1 MEDGDSKKNMENNFL
16 GERLCKTTYDGD
28 VFQPVWIRRNTI
40 LSNIT
45 DREFVESKLGF
56 ILSIGTLFWVC
67 FIVEKVL

>member
-28 VFQPVWIRRNTI
+28 VFQPVWIRHNTI

-45 DREFVESKLGF
+45 NREFVESKLGF

>member
-45 DREFVESKLGF
+45 NREFVESKLGF